1 MNRSPED
8 LIAWM
13 FYWPV
18 CWYWRWRY
26 GKSLTSGGTMR
37 KTSLDPIFLQAVL
50 MMVVI
55 VLLTVWIR

>member
-1 MNRSPED
+1 M
-8 LIAWM
+8 
-13 FYWPV
+13 
-18 CWYWRWRY
+18 
-26 GKSLTSGGTMR
+26 TSGGDYA